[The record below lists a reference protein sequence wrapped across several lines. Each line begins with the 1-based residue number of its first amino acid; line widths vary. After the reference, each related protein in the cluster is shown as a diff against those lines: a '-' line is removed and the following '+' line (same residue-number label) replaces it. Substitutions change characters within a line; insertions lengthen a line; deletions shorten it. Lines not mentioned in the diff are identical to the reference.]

1 MEKRND
7 VQVGQQYVKVH
18 SMRNP
23 PPVWE
28 VKSILVENVPAP
40 HAVLVNTRDP
50 FWARTLACSA
60 LINNSDYHLVKAGAE
75 HPTE

>member
-7 VQVGQQYVKVH
+7 VQIGQQYVKVN
-18 SMRNP
+18 SRRNP

-28 VKSILVENVPAP
+28 VKSILDENVPAP

-50 FWARTLACSA
+50 FWTRTLACSA
-60 LINNSDYHLVKAGAE
+60 LINNPDYDLVKRA
-75 HPTE
+75 P

>member
-1 MEKRND
+1 MRPIHIEKGLRFVRVLRHPINA
-7 VQVGQQYVKVH
+7 
-18 SMRNP
+18 
-23 PPVWE
+23 PVFE

-50 FWARTLACSA
+50 LWTRTLACSA
-60 LINNSDYHLVKAGAE
+60 LINNPDYDLVKARAE

>member
-18 SMRNP
+18 SRRNP

-50 FWARTLACSA
+50 LWTRTLACSA
-60 LINNSDYHLVKAGAE
+60 LIKNPDYDLVERA
-75 HPTE
+75 P